1 MSSNVQ
7 GKRVATPEVKV
18 GARAH
23 TVTREIHGNN
33 SQEKK
38 KKQFVKL
45 C

>member
-7 GKRVATPEVKV
+7 GKQIAAPEVNM

-23 TVTREIHGNN
+23 TVTQEIHGNN

-38 KKQFVKL
+38 KKFVKL